1 MTKSIRVSD
10 DLHDEIDAHN
20 RDGETFSE
28 TLERLVG
35 GPSLR
40 ELAGVLDDRE
50 AEEFRAAIEASH
62 EEHDREI
69 DRMLDDFE

>member
-10 DLHDEIDAHN
+10 DLHDEIAAHN
-20 RDGETFSE
+20 REGETFSE

-40 ELAGVLDDRE
+40 ELAGVLDDE
-50 AEEFRAAIEASH
+50 AAEEFRAAIAASR
-62 EEHDREI
+62 EDHDREI
-69 DRMLDDFE
+69 DSMLDDFE

>member
-10 DLHDEIDAHN
+10 ELHEKIAAHN
-20 RDGETFSE
+20 RDDETFSE
-28 TLERLVG
+28 TLERLIG

-40 ELAGVLDDRE
+40 ELAGVLSDEE
-50 AEEFRAAIEASH
+50 AEEFRAAIDESH
-62 EEHDREI
+62 DEHDREI